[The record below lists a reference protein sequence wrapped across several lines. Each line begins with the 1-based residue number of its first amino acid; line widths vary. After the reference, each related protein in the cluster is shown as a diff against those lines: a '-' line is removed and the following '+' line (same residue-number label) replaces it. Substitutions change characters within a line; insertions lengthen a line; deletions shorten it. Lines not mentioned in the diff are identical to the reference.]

1 MIVHKSTKGKTYKEY
16 YVSVYLT
23 YILMNTMVVVL
34 SILEDNT
41 YPVHSFAAI
50 QLFYLIFLVKALP
63 YHELLHNITL
73 IIVQVFILL
82 NTSLILTQFYL
93 SIPSR
98 IELILVYVIYG
109 MIGTID
115 ILGLVRAVIFLR
127 KRFNKVVP
135 DVGELRRR

>member
-1 MIVHKSTKGKTYKEY
+1 
-16 YVSVYLT
+16 
-23 YILMNTMVVVL
+23 MNTMVVVL
-34 SILEDNT
+34 AILEDNT
-41 YPVHSFAAI
+41 YPVHSLAAI
-50 QLFYLIFLVKALP
+50 QLLYLIFLVIALP

-73 IIVQVFILL
+73 IIVQIFILL

-127 KRFNKVVP
+127 KRFNSVVP